1 MAQGRKR
8 VGKVNRDIVYQVALL
23 LVIGAVLY
31 LVAAT
36 TQENLAR
43 LGVDSG
49 IDFLWKRAGFEIG
62 QKLIPY
68 NANST
73 IAHAFVVALLNT
85 LLLAAVSII
94 CASILGV
101 IIGLARLSDNW
112 MVSRLATAYIEIFR
126 NIPALLQIFFWYFVV
141 LRTLPRSSESIDLF
155 NCIFLNNRGLF
166 LPTVSFGQGWAWIAA
181 AVFFAWALARIS
193 HQLMRPRLSF
203 LRQRARAPSTRQIC
217 REQIWTSEGRPQGAP
232 QGWVAS
238 TTAMLSVAGTRWR
251 KKFGAIIA
259 STGEKCGLVY
269 FLRRQ
274 EQQQDLAP
282 GRTRPE
288 TARVNLATSRNLLIL
303 AGIVGVVVLFDG
315 LELHVPRETRFGYRG
330 GIVMMPEFLS
340 LVVGLSMYNATYIG
354 EIVRSGFTSISRGQ
368 VEAADSLGL
377 TRYLT
382 IRLILFPQALRV
394 IIPPL
399 TTVYLNL
406 FKSTSLAAAIAYPE
420 LVSVFVG
427 TVNNLVGQPVFIM
440 AITMAVYVFVSL
452 CLSLFLNW
460 YNRKIALTGVS

>member
-1 MAQGRKR
+1 MVSRE
-8 VGKVNRDIVYQVALL
+8 IVYQVALL
-23 LVIGAVLY
+23 FIIGTVVY
-31 LVAAT
+31 LIAAT

-62 QKLIPY
+62 QKLIPF
-68 NANST
+68 NADST
-73 IAHAFVVALLNT
+73 IARAFIVALLNT
-85 LLLAAVSII
+85 MLLAAVSII

-101 IIGLARLSDNW
+101 IIGIARLSDNW
-112 MVSRLATAYIEIFR
+112 LVSRLATAYIEIFR
-126 NIPALLQIFFWYFVV
+126 NIPSLLQIFFWYFVV

-166 LPTVSFGQGWAWIAA
+166 LPAVSFGQGWAWIAA

-203 LRQRARAPSTRQIC
+203 LRQRARALSTR
-217 REQIWTSEGRPQGAP
+217 A
-232 QGWVAS
+232 
-238 TTAMLSVAGTRWR
+238 TAMLSVAGTRWR

-274 EQQQDLAP
+274 ERQRDLAP

-303 AGIVGVVVLFDG
+303 AGIAGAVVLLDG
-315 LELHVPRETRFGYRG
+315 LELQVPRETRFGFRG

-452 CLSLFLNW
+452 CISLFLNW
-460 YNRKIALTGVS
+460 YNRKIALTVS

>member
-1 MAQGRKR
+1 M
-8 VGKVNRDIVYQVALL
+8 VNRDIVYQVALL

-112 MVSRLATAYIEIFR
+112 LVSRLATAYIEIFR

-166 LPTVSFGQGWAWIAA
+166 LPAVSFGQGWAWIAA
-181 AVFFAWALARIS
+181 AVFFAWAL
-193 HQLMRPRLSF
+193 
-203 LRQRARAPSTRQIC
+203 
-217 REQIWTSEGRPQGAP
+217 
-232 QGWVAS
+232 
-238 TTAMLSVAGTRWR
+238 
-251 KKFGAIIA
+251 
-259 STGEKCGLVY
+259 VY

-274 EQQQDLAP
+274 EQQRDLVP

-303 AGIVGVVVLFDG
+303 AGIVSAVVLFDG
-315 LELHVPRETRFGYRG
+315 IELHVPRETRFGYRG

-368 VEAADSLGL
+368 GEAADSLGL

-406 FKSTSLAAAIAYPE
+406 FKSTSLAAAIAYPGACVGICRNGQQPGGATGVYHGDYHGGLRIRLPVYFPLPE
-420 LVSVFVG
+420 LVQQEDCTDRRLNMSAANSHIMTWGRNSIPSPFTQV
-427 TVNNLVGQPVFIM
+427 PVQY
-440 AITMAVYVFVSL
+440 A
-452 CLSLFLNW
+452 
-460 YNRKIALTGVS
+460 G

>member
-1 MAQGRKR
+1 MVSRE
-8 VGKVNRDIVYQVALL
+8 IVYQVALL
-23 LVIGAVLY
+23 VIIGTVVY
-31 LVAAT
+31 LIAAA

-62 QKLIPY
+62 QKLIPF
-68 NANST
+68 NAEST
-73 IAHAFVVALLNT
+73 IARAFIVALLNT
-85 LLLAAVSII
+85 MLLAAVSII

-101 IIGLARLSDNW
+101 IIGVARLSDNW
-112 MVSRLATAYIEIFR
+112 LVSRLATAYIEIFR
-126 NIPALLQIFFWYFVV
+126 NIPSLLQIFFWYFVV

-166 LPTVSFGQGWAWIAA
+166 LPAVSFGQGWAWIMAA
-181 AVFFAWALARIS
+181 LLSAWA
-193 HQLMRPRLSF
+193 
-203 LRQRARAPSTRQIC
+203 
-217 REQIWTSEGRPQGAP
+217 
-232 QGWVAS
+232 
-238 TTAMLSVAGTRWR
+238 
-251 KKFGAIIA
+251 
-259 STGEKCGLVY
+259 LVY

-274 EQQQDLAP
+274 ERRQDSTSGRSRP
-282 GRTRPE
+282 GPGK
-288 TARVNLATSRNLLIL
+288 ANLATSWNLLIL
-303 AGIVGVVVLFDG
+303 AGIAGIAVLLAGVQLQ
-315 LELHVPRETRFGYRG
+315 VPQETRFGYRG

-354 EIVRSGFTSISRGQ
+354 EIVRSGFASIPRGQ
-368 VEAADSLGL
+368 TEAADSLGL
-377 TRYLT
+377 SRHLT
-382 IRLILFPQALRV
+382 VRLVLFPQALRV

-420 LVSVFVG
+420 VVSVFVG

-452 CLSLFLNW
+452 CISLFLNW
-460 YNRKIALTGVS
+460 YNRKIALTVA

>member
-1 MAQGRKR
+1 MVSRE
-8 VGKVNRDIVYQVALL
+8 IVYQVALL
-23 LVIGAVLY
+23 VIIGTVVY

-62 QKLIPY
+62 QKLIPF
-68 NANST
+68 NADST
-73 IAHAFVVALLNT
+73 IAHAFIVALLNT

-101 IIGLARLSDNW
+101 IIGIARLSDNW
-112 MVSRLATAYIEIFR
+112 LVSRLATAYIEIFR
-126 NIPALLQIFFWYFVV
+126 NIPSLLQIFFWYFVV

-166 LPTVSFGQGWAWIAA
+166 LPAVSFGQGWAWIMAA
-181 AVFFAWALARIS
+181 LLSAWA
-193 HQLMRPRLSF
+193 
-203 LRQRARAPSTRQIC
+203 
-217 REQIWTSEGRPQGAP
+217 
-232 QGWVAS
+232 
-238 TTAMLSVAGTRWR
+238 
-251 KKFGAIIA
+251 
-259 STGEKCGLVY
+259 LVY

-274 EQQQDLAP
+274 ERRQDITSGRSRP
-282 GRTRPE
+282 GPGK
-288 TARVNLATSRNLLIL
+288 ANLVTSWNLLIL
-303 AGIVGVVVLFDG
+303 AGIAGIAVLLAGVQLQ
-315 LELHVPRETRFGYRG
+315 VPQETRFGYRG

-354 EIVRSGFTSISRGQ
+354 EIVRSGFASIPRGQ
-368 VEAADSLGL
+368 TEAADSLGL
-377 TRYLT
+377 SRHLT
-382 IRLILFPQALRV
+382 VRLVLFPQALRV

-420 LVSVFVG
+420 VVSVFVG

-452 CLSLFLNW
+452 CISLFLNW
-460 YNRKIALTGVS
+460 YNRKIALTVA

>member
-1 MAQGRKR
+1 M
-8 VGKVNRDIVYQVALL
+8 NRDIVYQVALL

-112 MVSRLATAYIEIFR
+112 LVSRLATAYIEIFR

-166 LPTVSFGQGWAWIAA
+166 LPAVSFGQGWAWIAA
-181 AVFFAWALARIS
+181 AVFFAWA
-193 HQLMRPRLSF
+193 M
-203 LRQRARAPSTRQIC
+203 
-217 REQIWTSEGRPQGAP
+217 
-232 QGWVAS
+232 
-238 TTAMLSVAGTRWR
+238 
-251 KKFGAIIA
+251 
-259 STGEKCGLVY
+259 VY

-274 EQQQDLAP
+274 EQQRDLAP

-303 AGIVGVVVLFDG
+303 AGIVGAVVLFDG